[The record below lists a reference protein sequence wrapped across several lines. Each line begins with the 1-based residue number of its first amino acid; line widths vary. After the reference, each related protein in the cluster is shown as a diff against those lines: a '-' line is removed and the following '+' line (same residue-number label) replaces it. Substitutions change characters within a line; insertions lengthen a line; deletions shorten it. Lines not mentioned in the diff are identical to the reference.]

1 MERSVENVLSK
12 FEKEDREVD
21 MENLTVANQELVDT
35 IDQLRQQ
42 LKDQGESVVMQ
53 STDVGQAQMI
63 LQLND
68 QIEQNKH
75 EAKENAAKMNKLEGE
90 DLAI

>member
-1 MERSVENVLSK
+1 
-12 FEKEDREVD
+12 

>member
-1 MERSVENVLSK
+1 MENVLSK

>member
-1 MERSVENVLSK
+1 
-12 FEKEDREVD
+12 

-75 EAKENAAKMNKLEGE
+75 EAKENAAKMNKLEEE
-90 DLAI
+90 DAAI